1 MNDSLIKQ
9 LELAI
14 QVEKG
19 ELEWTDTECRRKN
32 IEQWEAPIVR
42 CLKDGQIKPVWN
54 FESFEY
60 RRKPKPLECWFLI
73 YIDQSAK
80 LFTSM
85 EGAQKA
91 RDKEKN
97 SYLPPTKIVHMKE
110 VL

>member
-19 ELEWTDTECRRKN
+19 EVDLGEVQFRTRQNGEWKPTGML
-32 IEQWEAPIVR
+32 PIHWQHSQ
-42 CLKDGQIKPVWN
+42 C
-54 FESFEY
+54 EY

-85 EGAQKA
+85 EGAERA